1 MMTTEE
7 ILKGVARAL
16 SEEGI
21 EGVQVRRLSALD
33 GREGCVVRPMPARV
47 TTQYINGDMEVEQQ
61 VRVVCKRRRAADA
74 MSDAEDA
81 AYAMDGL
88 AVYGAEGMALLSCD
102 GDMCQE
108 LELNDQDYTIWE
120 ARATARYTKKGEPTL

>member
-1 MMTTEE
+1 MTTEE

-47 TTQYINGDMEVEQQ
+47 TSQYINGDMEVEQQ
-61 VRVVCKRRRAADA
+61 VRVICKRRRAADA

-88 AVYGAEGMALLSCD
+88 AVYGDDGGMALLACD

-108 LELNDQDYTIWE
+108 LELNDQEFTIWE

>member
-7 ILKGVARAL
+7 ILKGVAQAL
-16 SEEGI
+16 VEDGI
-21 EGVQVRRLSALD
+21 EDVFVCRLSAL
-33 GREGCVVRPMPARV
+33 GKREGCIVRPMPARV

-61 VRVVCKRRRAADA
+61 VRVICKRRSAADA

-88 AVYGAEGMALLSCD
+88 AVYGEEGMALLSCD

-108 LELNDQDYTIWE
+108 LELNDQDFTIWE
-120 ARATARYTKKGEPTL
+120 ARATARYTKKGEPAL